1 MMGYIETREEY
12 AGYVHELFDL
22 LRAGKLKIKIHK
34 VYPLADIQQAHRVSL
49 SLSSLAR
56 YWSRLTGCV
65 GSGGPKNH
73 RQAPAETMKGGYKSA
88 NYAHL
93 KMQSM

>member
-12 AGYVHELFDL
+12 TGYVNELFDL
-22 LRAGKLKIKIHK
+22 LTSGKLKIKIHK
-34 VYPLADIQQAHRVSL
+34 IYPLADIQQAHRVSL
-49 SLSSLAR
+49 SLSSLAK
-56 YWSRLTGCV
+56 YWSRLMECL

-88 NYAHL
+88 SYVHL